1 MTQST
6 LRSGLTP
13 TPCPHPCKLTPKKL
27 PSNFLPIFLTFSE
40 YSPNKLIQLP
50 QKYYRATLLPI
61 LLNLASTARKHSLK
75 ESK

>member
-13 TPCPHPCKLTPKKL
+13 TPCPHPCKLTPKIL
-27 PSNFLPIFLTFSE
+27 SSNFLPILLNLASARPVN
-40 YSPNKLIQLP
+40 SSILKKLP
-50 QKYYRATLLPI
+50 SNLLPI
-61 LLNLASTARKHSLK
+61 LLNLASTAPKHSLK